1 MKKKLLF
8 VMESLGIGGA
18 EKSLVTLLSQLDYS
32 KYEVD
37 LFLFRKEGDFLRLL
51 PKEVRVLEVPEEFK
65 EFILS
70 PKESIL
76 ALIKNKRIK
85 LLLLKFI
92 ELINIIFSNYILKKE
107 YIGWNLISKSINT
120 INTKYDVAIGFL
132 EKKSI
137 YFVVDKVKAK
147 NKIGWIHTDYDKV
160 EHNHKI
166 DCKKFKFLNKIVTVS
181 EHCKE
186 VMQREYPEYRN
197 KIEVI
202 SNMISSN
209 LINDMANEK
218 IEDIK
223 VNKNTTVI
231 CTVARL
237 TEAKGID
244 IAINC
249 CERLINKNKNIKWI
263 VIGDGDKRN
272 ELQELINR
280 KNLNEYFILMGSRY
294 NPYPYIKNCDIYVQ
308 PSKWEG
314 FGITVLEAKA
324 LNKPILVSNIPEFI
338 EQIEDNKTGLI
349 YKDLRDMINKLE
361 MLIDNKNIAY
371 KLSNNLK
378 SISIDNSEEMY
389 KIVNLF

>member
-92 ELINIIFSNYILKKE
+92 ELINIIFSSYILKKE

-120 INTKYDVAIGFL
+120 IDTRYDVAIGFL

-166 DCKKFKFLNKIVTVS
+166 DCEKFKFLNKIVTVS

-349 YKDLRDMINKLE
+349 YRDLRDMINKLE